1 MFRARREI
9 LRFAE
14 PSKQELPSGAEY
26 PEALVRN
33 KKTRR
38 AATSEPCFLGSP
50 QLLTLRRVRPPQ
62 GAVSTATSSTTIT
75 FFQSRQHVRKDCREE
90 CGSKG
95 AQRGSWAS
103 GRQAYRLNTRRAGSL
118 QEKSPAFGGAKSEE
132 VRVAKRQAC
141 SSHITGT
148 TNGQATAAKTTT
160 KSIGPP

>member
-1 MFRARREI
+1 M
-9 LRFAE
+9 
-14 PSKQELPSGAEY
+14 ELLAGF
-26 PEALVRN
+26 EAHW
-33 KKTRR
+33 
-38 AATSEPCFLGSP
+38 P
-50 QLLTLRRVRPPQ
+50 
-62 GAVSTATSSTTIT
+62 STAQREQFTEHLPMRLRTAQFNQPCPADHFIVDLRSIREV
-75 FFQSRQHVRKDCREE
+75 SRNIS
-90 CGSKG
+90 GSKG
-95 AQRGSWAS
+95 AQRGSGAS